1 VRARGG
7 PSGVLHAMLVVSA
20 SSVSALGLGFLK
32 NILAAYYFGTSGAMD
47 AYLLALLLPD
57 VAMQLARTGA
67 FNFIP
72 LFAAERKGSEDEAW
86 RAAGNMLSYWL
97 AMLGGALLLA
107 GLLMPVALPLI
118 APGFDPDRRVL
129 TLKLSRLLL
138 LMAAS
143 VGAGRILGV
152 VLHAERRFLAAGA
165 SEVAFQVGS
174 TLFLVVNHRLG
185 VESLALAQ
193 VFGGFLQFLVVALA
207 LLPRR
212 HRLRAGLDLASAP
225 VRRLIRLSLPVYL
238 GDTGDK
244 INLMVTRS
252 FASLLPAGA
261 ISGLQYA
268 YTPVEGIHRM
278 LAGPLTTAFFPFLSS
293 RFAEPDQRGARLTL
307 GRAIVTV
314 AFVFSPLAA
323 AAALLADPMVV
334 VLFERGSFDVG
345 STRLTASSL
354 RLFAPC
360 VLALAL
366 NELVGSSFHARQ
378 DTLTPMRAG
387 LIRVG
392 GNALLCAALA
402 PSLGHRGLALAAT
415 VALYV
420 KTAYFGASLRGV
432 FTPAEARHYLL
443 AVGRVALSVGAMAA
457 LVYPVAA
464 FASAGAVL
472 EDHALLALVVLSF
485 LCLSSYTAALWLLA
499 RRLLLVH
506 LALLRRSLLRPLR
519 RLAITLLASAPRSP
533 RGIPS

>member
-1 VRARGG
+1 MRTRGG
-7 PSGVLHAMLVVSA
+7 ASGVLRAMVVVSA
-20 SSVSALGLGFLK
+20 SSVTALGLGFFK
-32 NILAAYYFGTSGAMD
+32 NVLAAYYFGTSGAMD

-72 LFAAERKGSEDEAW
+72 LFAAERKRSEGEAW

-97 AMLGGALLLA
+97 AMLGGALVVAYLLT
-107 GLLMPVALPLI
+107 PVALPLL
-118 APGFDPDRRVL
+118 APGFDEGRRVL
-129 TLKLSRLLL
+129 TLELTRLLL

-143 VGAGRILGV
+143 VGAGRILSV

-165 SEVAFQVGS
+165 SEVAFQAGS
-174 TLFLVVNHRLG
+174 IAFLVATHRMG
-185 VESLALAQ
+185 VEALALAQ

-212 HRLRAGLDLASAP
+212 HRLRAGLDFASVP
-225 VRRLIRLSLPVYL
+225 VRRLIRLSLPVYI

-244 INLMVTRS
+244 VNLMITRA

-268 YTPVEGIHRM
+268 YTPVEGLHRM

-293 RFAEPDQRGARLTL
+293 RFAEKDQRGARLSL

-323 AAALLADPMVV
+323 AAGLLADPLVV

-354 RLFAPC
+354 RLFAPS
-360 VLALAL
+360 VLALAF

-387 LIRVG
+387 FIRVA

-402 PSLGHRGLALAAT
+402 PSLGHRGLALAT
-415 VALYV
+415 TLALYA
-420 KTAYFGASLRGV
+420 KTAFLGASLRRV
-432 FTPAEARHYLL
+432 FTPPEARRHLV
-443 AVGRVALSVGAMAA
+443 AMGRIGLSVGAMAA

-464 FASAGAVL
+464 FASAPAVL
-472 EDHALLALVVLSF
+472 ESHAMLALVALSL
-485 LCLSSYTAALWLLA
+485 LCLSSYTAALWLFA
-499 RRLLLVH
+499 RRLLLFH
-506 LALLRRSLLRPLR
+506 LALLRRSLLRPLWQLATSLRASSVR
-519 RLAITLLASAPRSP
+519 RLRGVRS
-533 RGIPS
+533 

>member
-7 PSGVLHAMLVVSA
+7 ASGAVHAMVVVA
-20 SSVSALGLGFLK
+20 GSSVSALGLGFLK

-72 LFAAERKGSEDEAW
+72 LFLAERKTSEDEAW

-97 AMLGGALLLA
+97 AMLGGALVVA
-107 GLLMPVALPLI
+107 YLLMPVALPLL
-118 APGFDPDRRVL
+118 APGFDAERREL
-129 TLKLSRLLL
+129 TLKLTRLLL

-143 VGAGRILGV
+143 VGAGRILCV
-152 VLHAERRFLAAGA
+152 VLHAERRFVAAGA

-174 TLFLVVNHRLG
+174 TAFLVATHRLG
-185 VESLALAQ
+185 VEALALAQ

-212 HRLRAGLDLASAP
+212 HRLRAGVDLASAP

-244 INLMVTRS
+244 VNLMITRA
-252 FASLLPAGA
+252 FASLMPAGA

-268 YTPVEGIHRM
+268 YTPVEGLHRM
-278 LAGPLTTAFFPFLSS
+278 LAVPLTTAFFPFLSS
-293 RFAEPDQRGARLTL
+293 RFAESDPRGARLTL

-314 AFVFSPLAA
+314 AFVFTPLAA
-323 AAALLADPMVV
+323 VAWLVADPLVV

-345 STRLTASSL
+345 STHLTASSL
-354 RLFAPC
+354 RLFAPA

-366 NELVGSSFHARQ
+366 NEMVSSSFYARQ

-387 LIRVG
+387 FVRVA
-392 GNALLCAALA
+392 GNLVLCAALA
-402 PSLGHRGLALAAT
+402 PLLGHRGIALATT
-415 VALYV
+415 VALYF
-420 KTAYFGASLRGV
+420 KTAFLGASLWRV
-432 FTPAEARHYLL
+432 FTPSEARQHLL
-443 AVGRVALSVGAMAA
+443 ATGRIALSVGAMVA

-464 FASAGAVL
+464 FASAPAVL
-472 EDHALLALVVLSF
+472 EGHAMLALVVLSF
-485 LCLSSYTAALWLLA
+485 LCLSGYTVALWLFA

-506 LALLRRSLLRPLR
+506 LALLRRSFPRPLR
-519 RLAITLLASAPRSP
+519 GLALSLGVSATRQL
-533 RGIPS
+533 RGIRS